1 MKAVRFEQ
9 YGDIDELKVEQVA
22 KPEAGPGQVVV
33 AVKAAGLNPGEA
45 AIRAGLMHDAFP
57 AAFPSGQGTDFA
69 GVVDEVGVGVDEW
82 SVGDEVVGWA
92 NRSSHAEF
100 VVVDHDELVAKPENV
115 PWEVAGSI
123 SVTGPTA
130 YAALRAVQAT
140 EGDTLVVSAAAGGV
154 GVMVSQLAVL
164 GGLTVIG
171 TASERNHDFLRQL
184 GVTPV
189 EYGDG
194 VVDRIREA
202 APQGV
207 DAYVDC
213 FGHGNVGYA
222 LELGVAP
229 RRIDTII
236 DFAAAEEHGVKAEGS
251 AQATS
256 QAVLSELLDLISTN
270 KIMVP
275 IDGIFPL
282 DEVKDAYRDLE
293 DGHARGKYVLGLDV
307 VEYPGERSG
316 DRAGSDDR
324 TDDHPAT

>member
-9 YGDIDELKVEQVA
+9 YGDIDELRVEQVA
-22 KPEAGPGQVVV
+22 EPEAGPGQVVV

-45 AIRAGLMHDAFP
+45 AIRAGLLHDAFP

-69 GVVDEVGVGVDEW
+69 GLVHEVGAGVDEW

-100 VVVDHDELVAKPENV
+100 VVVAHDELVTKPENV

-140 EGDTLVVSAAAGGV
+140 EGDTLVVAAAAGGV

-194 VVDRIREA
+194 IVERLREA

-207 DAYVDC
+207 DAFVDC
-213 FGHGNVGYA
+213 YGHGNVEHA

-229 RRIDTII
+229 QRIDTMA
-236 DFAAAEEHGVKAEGS
+236 DFAAVERHGVKGEGS
-251 AQATS
+251 AQATT
-256 QAVLSELLDLISTN
+256 QAVLSELLGLIATN
-270 KIMVP
+270 KIIVP

-282 DEVKDAYRDLE
+282 EHVKDAYRDLE
-293 DGHARGKYVLGLDV
+293 DGHARGKYVLGFDV
-307 VEYPGERSG
+307 VEYPGERAG
-316 DRAGSDDR
+316 ERAGSDDR
-324 TDDHPAT
+324 TDENDAT